1 MQTSACLFEFQSK
14 PSAQAGMFPDRIVES
29 AFDIIN
35 SYATVPTAPGLQI
48 TSNYQ
53 QPLTVIYLEKNY
65 HSFWLLE
72 Y

>member
-1 MQTSACLFEFQSK
+1 M
-14 PSAQAGMFPDRIVES
+14 ES

-48 TSNYQ
+48 TSSFQ

-65 HSFWLLE
+65 HSFRLLE